1 MAVLGSSIDK
11 NSAEMLQDELTVPK
25 RKSLR
30 LDTFPRGTDNARI
43 DVRLEPLLKAA
54 IEANVRSSMARHM
67 RTLHMSSSS
76 ELLGEEEAAAL
87 QLQEVFNKL
96 SMVTAQKAR
105 TSSRREVYQLF
116 ILSVVKQV
124 YLSVDQ
130 QLQECREDL
139 DEDSLLGEASARG
152 AVSRHEKLWRFSRH
166 QSMLRY
172 LVSRE
177 LIDQIH
183 SMELVGRKQRKSVLA
198 LSWPVAEEM
207 LFNPLLQLSDLSD
220 EAAFIEI
227 YPFLLIKPEMF
238 RAFEQTVLDVF
249 CNWLPDCPVRRLS
262 GEQNDDLNTLQL
274 RRDKG
279 DFPAYAQ
286 VEAYLR
292 AIMSQSEYQRLE
304 SSWFDDP
311 GNLTWL
317 LGGDGERGRPGFWD
331 ERRWRRFQDNLL
343 QELEKTFH
351 KSGLLEMAFAS
362 TMVPDLYRSLGRK
375 GALRLLYE
383 YLLGGRSK
391 KELLP
396 ILQQFKEIS
405 DLDLYVER
413 MDAMRRE
420 IKQASPAQRRSWLI
434 KMLEGYASL
443 RRDLKLSWEMYRAM
457 DLIRLLEK
465 PKDLALS
472 RANALLQE
480 FSLHQEGEAPE
491 VKGHVILKADLRG
504 STELTASMLRE
515 GLNPAAY
522 FSQNL
527 FDPINTL
534 LQKYGAEKVF
544 VEGDAVILMI
554 LDQSSPPSQVVAR
567 ACGLAYDIIDLIMR
581 RNRESRQMELPEL
594 ELGIGISYVA
604 EAPCYLF
611 DAGRKITISPAI
623 NKADRLSSCTGR
635 GFVGFAEE
643 RGWGVEVFTVEGS
656 ANSVSGENQC
666 YRYNV
671 NGIELDPPAF
681 QHLTE
686 ELVLKKVK
694 ASSYGKD
701 TSDHYYVGRFPDLSG
716 KTRWQVIRQSVVKHW
731 DGGKLLVPSAVKKS
745 ENSFYELVTDPEIL
759 NRTREK
765 LSGRN

>member
-1 MAVLGSSIDK
+1 MVLLGSSIDK
-11 NSAEMLQDELTVPK
+11 RSAAMLQDELSVPK

-54 IEANVRSSMARHM
+54 IEANTRSGMARHM
-67 RTLHMSSSS
+67 RSLHMSVSS
-76 ELLGEEEAAAL
+76 ELLGEEEAAAW
-87 QLQEVFNKL
+87 QFQEVFSKL
-96 SMVTAQKAR
+96 SIITAQEAR
-105 TSSRREVYQLF
+105 KSSRREVYQLF
-116 ILSVVKQV
+116 ILAVVKQI

-130 QLQECREDL
+130 QLQECREEL
-139 DEDSLLGEASARG
+139 DEDSLLGEVAAGSS
-152 AVSRHEKLWRFSRH
+152 VSRHEKLWRFSRH

-177 LIDQIH
+177 LIEQLH

-220 EAAFIEI
+220 EAAFVEI
-227 YPFLLIKPEMF
+227 YPFLLIKPKMF
-238 RAFEQTVLDVF
+238 REFERQVLDVF
-249 CNWLPDCPVRRLS
+249 CHWLPDCPVRRLS

-286 VEAYLR
+286 VEACLR
-292 AIMSQSEYQRLE
+292 TIMSQSEYQRVE
-304 SSWFDDP
+304 NSWFDDP

-317 LGGDGERGRPGFWD
+317 LGGDGDRGRPGFWD
-331 ERRWRRFQDNLL
+331 KKRWHGFQDNLL

-351 KSGLLEMAFAS
+351 GNGLLEMVFAS
-362 TMVPDLYRSLGRK
+362 AMVPDLYRSLGRK
-375 GALRLLYE
+375 GALRLIYE
-383 YLLGGRSK
+383 YLFGGRSK

-396 ILQQFKEIS
+396 ILQQFKDIP

-413 MDAMRRE
+413 MDMVRRE
-420 IKQASPAQRRSWLI
+420 IKQATPAQRRSWLI
-434 KMLEGYASL
+434 KVLEGYANL

-457 DLIRLLEK
+457 DLINLLER

-480 FSLHQEGEAPE
+480 FSLQQQGEAPE
-491 VKGHVILKADLRG
+491 VRGHVILKADLRG

-567 ACGLAYDIIDLIMR
+567 ACGLAYDIIDLIMG

-611 DAGRKITISPAI
+611 DAGRKIIISPAI
-623 NKADRLSSCTGR
+623 NRADRLSSCTAR
-635 GFVGFAEE
+635 DFIGFGEE
-643 RGWGVEVFTVEGS
+643 RTWGVEVIEIEGT
-656 ANSVSGENQC
+656 ANSVSGENQYC
-666 YRYNV
+666 RYNV
-671 NGIELDPPAF
+671 NGIELDLPAF

-701 TSDHYYVGRFPDLSG
+701 TGDHYYVGRFPDLSG
-716 KTRWQVIRQSVVKHW
+716 KTRWQVIRQSMVKHW
-731 DGGKLLVPSAVKKS
+731 DGGKLLAPSKKS
-745 ENSFYELVTDPEIL
+745 GNSFYELVTDPEIL
-759 NRTREK
+759 SRTREK

>member
-1 MAVLGSSIDK
+1 MALLDSSIDK
-11 NSAEMLQDELTVPK
+11 RSAAMLQDELNIPK

-54 IEANVRSSMARHM
+54 IEANARSSMARHM
-67 RTLHMSSSS
+67 RSLHMSVSS
-76 ELLGEEEAAAL
+76 ELLGEEEAAAW
-87 QLQEVFNKL
+87 QLQEVFSKL
-96 SMVTAQKAR
+96 SIVTAQKAR
-105 TSSRREVYQLF
+105 KSSRREVYQLF
-116 ILSVVKQV
+116 ILSVVKQI
-124 YLSVDQ
+124 YLSVDR
-130 QLQECREDL
+130 QLREYREEF
-139 DEDSLLGEASARG
+139 DEDSLIGEAAAGGS
-152 AVSRHEKLWRFSRH
+152 VSRHEKLWRFSRH

-177 LIDQIH
+177 LIEQLH
-183 SMELVGRKQRKSVLA
+183 SMELVDRKQRKSVLA

-220 EAAFIEI
+220 EASFVEI
-227 YPFLLIKPEMF
+227 YPFLLIKPDMF
-238 RAFEQTVLDVF
+238 RSFERLVLDVF
-249 CNWLPDCPVRRLS
+249 CHWLPDCPVRRLS
-262 GEQNDDLNTLQL
+262 GDQNDDLNTLQL

-292 AIMSQSEYQRLE
+292 AIMSQSEYQRVE
-304 SSWFDDP
+304 NSWFDDP

-317 LGGDGERGRPGFWD
+317 LGGDGDKGRPGFWD
-331 ERRWRRFQDNLL
+331 EKRWRGFQGNLL

-351 KSGLLEMAFAS
+351 KNSLLEMVFAS
-362 TMVPDLYRSLGRK
+362 AMVPELYRSLGRK

-396 ILQQFKEIS
+396 ILQQFKDIP

-413 MDAMRRE
+413 MDMARRE
-420 IKQASPAQRRSWLI
+420 IKQATPAQRRSWLI
-434 KMLEGYASL
+434 KMLEGYANL
-443 RRDLKLSWEMYRAM
+443 RRDLKLSWELYRAM
-457 DLIRLLEK
+457 DLINLLEK

-480 FSLHQEGEAPE
+480 FSLQQEGETPE

-554 LDQSSPPSQVVAR
+554 LDQPGSPTPVVAR
-567 ACGLAYDIIDLIMR
+567 ACGLAYDIIDLVLR

-623 NKADRLSSCTGR
+623 NRADRLSSCTGR
-635 GFVGFAEE
+635 DFIGFGEE
-643 RGWGVEVFTVEGS
+643 RAWGVEVIEIEGT
-656 ANSVSGENQC
+656 ANSVSGDNQYC
-666 YRYNV
+666 RYNV
-671 NGIELDPPAF
+671 NGIELDLPAF

-686 ELVLKKVK
+686 ELALKKVK

-701 TSDHYYVGRFPDLSG
+701 TGDHYYVGRFPDLSG
-716 KTRWQVIRQSVVKHW
+716 KTRWQVMRQSMVKRW
-731 DGGKLLVPSAVKKS
+731 DGGKLLTPSNKS
-745 ENSFYELVTDPEIL
+745 GNSFYELVTDPEIL
-759 NRTREK
+759 SRTREK